1 MHVYSSFNELSE
13 EINHFSCSIG
23 CDCMGWGIISFWS
36 LLVNVFLEEVLCE
49 TLENVYVGT
58 FPFVLK
64 Y

>member
-13 EINHFSCSIG
+13 EINHCSIG

-58 FPFVLK
+58 FAFVLK